1 MDFESDELKKY
12 TIIDEKNLKVKK
24 VVCKFCNHSFEA
36 VGSKIIC
43 EKCEK
48 IQEI

>member
-12 TIIDEKNLKVKK
+12 TVIDENKLKVKK
-24 VVCKFCNHSFEA
+24 VVCKFCNHEFEA
-36 VGSKIIC
+36 VGYKTIC

-48 IQEI
+48 IQKI